1 MTREEFRAKFRG
13 RMLIF
18 LTDSWAVRREVPSA
32 MGLVMDRHL
41 LEVRN
46 LLDEMFDSLT
56 QDGDVPGETEY
67 AVNNGRINKR

>member
-18 LTDSWAVRREVPSA
+18 LTDSWAVRKEAPTA
-32 MGLVMDRHL
+32 MGLVMDQHL
-41 LEVRN
+41 QAARN

-56 QDGDVPGETEY
+56 QDGDVPDTTEF
-67 AVNNGRINKR
+67 AVNNGRIKR